1 MSNYKM
7 FSKQFS
13 NMNLINIEVEDI
25 DMKDYPDFCD
35 AYIAYAEDSDGI
47 PLTEQELDVV
57 NEDSSYVYEQVWNYL
72 H

>member
-7 FSKQFS
+7 IL
-13 NMNLINIEVEDI
+13 NYLPMNLINIEVEDI

-35 AYIAYAEDSDGI
+35 AYIAYAEDSDGVA
-47 PLTEQELDVV
+47 LTEQELDVV
-57 NEDSSYVYEQVWNYL
+57 NQDSSYVYEQVWNYL

>member
-1 MSNYKM
+1 MSNY
-7 FSKQFS
+7 
-13 NMNLINIEVEDI
+13 NMNLFNVEIEDI

-35 AYIAYAEDSDGI
+35 AYIAYAEDSDWVA
-47 PLTEQELDVV
+47 LTEQELDVV

>member
-1 MSNYKM
+1 MSNY
-7 FSKQFS
+7 

-57 NEDSSYVYEQVWNYL
+57 NEDSSYVYEQVYL
-72 H
+72 NLY